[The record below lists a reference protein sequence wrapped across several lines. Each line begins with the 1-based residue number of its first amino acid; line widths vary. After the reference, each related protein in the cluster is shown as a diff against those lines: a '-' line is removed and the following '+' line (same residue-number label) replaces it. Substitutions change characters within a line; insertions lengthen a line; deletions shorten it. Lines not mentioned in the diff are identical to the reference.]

1 MPKWRQIG
9 TKVEAKTGLNTKT
22 PQSLKCYKN
31 QYFFN
36 KFGVRGDRFENQNRS
51 TISEKTELRSKCV
64 PTSMFNRFLVYFGS
78 ILAPKST
85 KQTIKQNIEKT
96 TSEKRGPREPNDRFW
111 AAGGDKSV
119 PSWVRGGGRGRV
131 TPPPGDI
138 SYKELGKERLRGTM
152 GSVKPPGAQRAG
164 GILSVRGGVG

>member
-1 MPKWRQIG
+1 MSFLKGFFIHFEPKMMPKWRQIG

-51 TISEKTELRSKCV
+51 NIGEKTEPRSKCV

-85 KQTIKQNIEKT
+85 QKRSKKHRKNDLEKKRSERGLMIDFGPL
-96 TSEKRGPREPNDRFW
+96 TSIGPSHPGSGEDPSLL
-111 AAGGDKSV
+111 GG
-119 PSWVRGGGRGRV
+119 
-131 TPPPGDI
+131 
-138 SYKELGKERLRGTM
+138 
-152 GSVKPPGAQRAG
+152 
-164 GILSVRGGVG
+164 